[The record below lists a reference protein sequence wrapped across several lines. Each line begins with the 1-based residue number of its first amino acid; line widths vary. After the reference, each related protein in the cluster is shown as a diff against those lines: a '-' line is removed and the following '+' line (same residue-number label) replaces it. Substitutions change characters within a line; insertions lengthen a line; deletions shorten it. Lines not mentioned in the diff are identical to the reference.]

1 MKDGNRF
8 DLQSFKGTQATCLA
22 VSNDMKSIY
31 VAASDESIKDM
42 TGDGTFKKHET
53 GLIIGQLA
61 LTNSNK
67 MLFAGIDDRTAST
80 AFERTA
86 GNIRCYKLPITGH
99 YDPFPVS

>member
-1 MKDGNRF
+1 
-8 DLQSFKGTQATCLA
+8 
-22 VSNDMKSIY
+22 MKSIY

-42 TGDGTFKKHET
+42 TGDGNFKKHET

-67 MLFAGIDDRTAST
+67 MLFAGIDDRTSST
-80 AFERTA
+80 AIERTA

-99 YDPFPVS
+99 YDPFPVSI